1 MEEPKPEEARFKA
14 RLGLLFPVVLSLC
27 VTGVL
32 GYPLLAPSIQVTPVT
47 PFQGDTLSGAS
58 LNALYFVLALGITA
72 SAMLFL
78 IRRGRKRVLRRLVK
92 LAVIVVCFTVA
103 IWYISEIYFVTGL
116 PLDDTTA
123 ILLLLGLS
131 LATAVSLGVFVF
143 AKNTRLQLVG
153 VVLLSALTG
162 VFLGRNI
169 DPLTAL
175 VLAGALVVYDIV
187 AVFRGPVGALA
198 KTMEPGDLP
207 GAMFNY
213 QELSIGMGDMV
224 FYSLL
229 AMTALLFGPLSFLGA
244 GIGILAGTFLGFKA
258 LQKFDMFPGLPFSLV
273 LGIVGMFLGRFVNVL
288 VFGGPF

>member
-1 MEEPKPEEARFKA
+1 MEESKQETNRFKA
-14 RLGLLFPVVLSLC
+14 RLGLLFPVFLSLS

-32 GYPLLAPSIQVTPVT
+32 GYPLLAPSVQETPVT

-92 LAVIVVCFTVA
+92 VAVIVVCFTVA
-103 IWYISEIYFVTGL
+103 LWYVSVIYSLSGL
-116 PLDDTTA
+116 TLDDTLA
-123 ILLLLGLS
+123 SLFLLGLS
-131 LATAVSLGVFVF
+131 LAVAVSLGVFVF
-143 AKNTRLQLVG
+143 AKNSRLQLVG

-175 VLAGALVVYDIV
+175 VLAGALVVYDIF

-229 AMTALLFGPLSFLGA
+229 AMTALRYGPLSFLGA
-244 GIGILAGTFLGFKA
+244 DIGIIAGTFLGFKA
-258 LQKFDMFPGLPFSLV
+258 LQRFEMFPGLPFSLV
-273 LGIVGMFLGRFVNVL
+273 FGIVGMFAARLVGASLLGGTF
-288 VFGGPF
+288 

>member
-1 MEEPKPEEARFKA
+1 MEEPKPEEPRFKA
-14 RLGLLFPVVLSLC
+14 RVGLLLPVVLGLC

-32 GYPLLAPSIQVTPVT
+32 GYPLRGPSVQTTPVT

-58 LNALYFVLALGITA
+58 LNALYFVLALGLTA

-92 LAVIVVCFTVA
+92 VAVIVVCFTVA
-103 IWYISEIYFVTGL
+103 IWYISLIYLSSGIV
-116 PLDDTTA
+116 LDDTVATLVL
-123 ILLLLGLS
+123 IGLS
-131 LATAVSLGVFVF
+131 VATAVSLGVFIF
-143 AKNTRLQLVG
+143 AKNSRLQLVG

-169 DPLTAL
+169 DQLTAL

-229 AMTALLFGPLSFLGA
+229 AMTALVAGPTSFVGA
-244 GIGILAGTFLGFKA
+244 GIGIIAGTFLGFKA
-258 LQKFDMFPGLPFSLV
+258 LQKYDMFPGLPFSLI
-273 LGIVGMFLGRFVNVL
+273 LGIVGMFLGQFVNASVL
-288 VFGGPF
+288 SGAF